1 MNYLI
6 QFIKWCLLISLL
18 YHITF
23 GSNLPFYLNIYL
35 LLFQAIYCYTIDSRG
50 PCYVVGGQK
59 IILQWFRSYLIIVSK
74 ESKDSSKAITISTTT
89 RKL

>member
-1 MNYLI
+1 MN
-6 QFIKWCLLISLL
+6 LLH
-18 YHITF
+18 HINC
-23 GSNLPFYLNIYL
+23 GNNLPCITCIYL
-35 LLFQAIYCYTIDSRG
+35 FLFQAVYCYTIDSRG

-89 RKL
+89 RQL